1 MNDEILG
8 INDTDVGMMAA
19 EQCNGILQS
28 FGTHANILVGF
39 SVAGKPIIVVATTA
53 TTAAATAIVSFQN
66 TLFNHYIYNPFY
78 SESIVATSGTFSV
91 KLSKHYFGL
100 GITFTGE
107 QTLSSVP
114 PSFVAVEATG
124 APPSIGR

>member
-8 INDTDVGMMAA
+8 INDTDVGMMSA

-39 SVAGKPIIVVATTA
+39 SVAGKTIIVVAT
-53 TTAAATAIVSFQN
+53 ATAMVSFQN
-66 TLFNHYIYNPFY
+66 TLFNHYIPFY
-78 SESIVATSGTFSV
+78 SESIVASSGTFSV
-91 KLSKHYFGL
+91 KLPKHYFGL

-114 PSFVAVEATG
+114 PSFFVVEKTGVA
-124 APPSIGR
+124 PSIGR